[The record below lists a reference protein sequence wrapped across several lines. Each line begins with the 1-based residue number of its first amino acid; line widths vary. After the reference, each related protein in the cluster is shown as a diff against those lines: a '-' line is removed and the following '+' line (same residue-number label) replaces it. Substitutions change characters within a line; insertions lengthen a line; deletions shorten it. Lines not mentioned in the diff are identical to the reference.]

1 MFLLL
6 LIIFIVIPVIE
17 ISLFIEIG
25 SFIGSFNTILLIF
38 TTALIG
44 VYFVRQQ
51 GISTYSKLYN
61 QLQNQEA
68 PIQTM
73 FEGLVILISGILL
86 ITPGFFTDALGFL
99 GLIPLTRVIFIKI
112 VANSVLSS
120 YGMKNQ
126 GPDDGSIEGDFEEI
140 NDDEDKIK

>member
-6 LIIFIVIPVIE
+6 LIIFILIPVIE

-99 GLIPLTRVIFIKI
+99 GLIPLTRVILIKI
-112 VANSVLSS
+112 VANSILSR

-126 GPDDGSIEGDFEEI
+126 SPDDGSIEGDFEEI

>member
-1 MFLLL
+1 MFILL
-6 LIIFIVIPVIE
+6 LIIFIVIPIIE

-112 VANSVLSS
+112 VANSVLSR
-120 YGMKNQ
+120 YVMKNQ
-126 GPDDGSIEGDFEEI
+126 NPNDVSIEGDFEEI
-140 NDDEDKIK
+140 NDDEDRIK